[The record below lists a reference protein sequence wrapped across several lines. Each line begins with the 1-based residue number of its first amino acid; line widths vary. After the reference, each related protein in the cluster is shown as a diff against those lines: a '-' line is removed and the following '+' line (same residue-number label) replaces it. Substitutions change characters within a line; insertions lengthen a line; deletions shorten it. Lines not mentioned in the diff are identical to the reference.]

1 MQRREVDR
9 RGFLKLSGTGL
20 AGVALLATVGAG
32 DVLAREETDPSLVAE
47 IEEAAERFEL
57 PAEVLLGMAW
67 VNTRYEHPPPETG
80 EYEEGDLH
88 GRGSYGIM
96 QLVQNPSS
104 NTLGE
109 ASKLTGIPE
118 EDLKTD
124 RRSNVLGGAALL
136 AASQGEKKPARLGD
150 WLGAMDGRGGNGK
163 EYRAVAGVGAGEL
176 YAEQVRA
183 ALKEGASERTKNGE
197 RVTLRAQDLAA
208 RVTNRGE
215 VTR

>member
-1 MQRREVDR
+1 MRRREVDR

-20 AGVALLATVGAG
+20 AGVALLATVGTG
-32 DVLAREETDPSLVAE
+32 NVLAREKPDPSPVAE
-47 IEEAAERFEL
+47 IEEAAERFGL

-67 VNTRYEHPPPETG
+67 VNTRYEHPPPEIG
-80 EYEEGDLH
+80 KYEEGDLH
-88 GRGSYGIM
+88 GRGSFGIM

-118 EDLKTD
+118 DDLKTD
-124 RRSNVLGGAALL
+124 RHSNIVGGAALL
-136 AASQGEKKPARLGD
+136 TASQGKKKPAHLGD
-150 WLGAMDGRGGNGK
+150 WLGAVDGRGGNGK

-183 ALKEGASERTKNGE
+183 ALKEGASETTKKGE
-197 RVTLRAQDLAA
+197 SVRLRAQDLAA
-208 RVTNRGE
+208 RVTNRGK
-215 VTR
+215 VVR